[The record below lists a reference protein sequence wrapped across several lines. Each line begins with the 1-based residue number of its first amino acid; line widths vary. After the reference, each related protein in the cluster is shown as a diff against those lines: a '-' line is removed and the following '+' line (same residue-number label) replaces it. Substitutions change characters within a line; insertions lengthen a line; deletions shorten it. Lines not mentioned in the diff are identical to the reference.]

1 MIAHIV
7 RLGLCFMFVYVHGGP
22 QMFGGQ
28 QKWMEVGSRQKV
40 PGISSMPRF
49 LRFIAAVYEF
59 LGGFLLGLELF
70 TRMGDSVFLANLVI
84 AANVMLAMKALFAA
98 TSAIKEVLFMMVL
111 MVGGQENIAWI
122 QMVQT
127 DLLMCSKQQSGN

>member
-1 MIAHIV
+1 
-7 RLGLCFMFVYVHGGP
+7 
-22 QMFGGQ
+22 MFGGQ

-49 LRFIAAVYEF
+49 LRFIAAVFEF

-70 TRMGDSVFLANLVI
+70 TRMGDSVILATLVI
-84 AANVMLAMKALFAA
+84 AANVMLAMKGLFAA
-98 TSAIKEVLFMMVL
+98 TSAIKEGLFMMVL
-111 MVGGQENIAWI
+111 MVGVQGNIAWI